1 MIEKEVTDYLRGWLE
16 KPGFSVYTDSEFH
29 VKGGRKRP
37 DMVVMSE
44 ENARN
49 TVLEIKRSRD
59 DDIFQSYKIIDY
71 ARAYCDGIEYVVG
84 DNSGIPITNFLVATE
99 LSRTGRLFANDVPY
113 NEKRR
118 KKQAEFYEK
127 IDYIEPYSEWARTGD
142 FVRSIWRIWKM
153 HYNNREGM
161 KHINI
166 GILLSA
172 KNDKIELGGDASK
185 PKMFVIHFS
194 QASQRWTSW
203 WTNL

>member
-1 MIEKEVTDYLRGWLE
+1 MNEKGVTTYLREWLE
-16 KPGFSVYTDSEFH
+16 GVGFSVYSNNEFC

-37 DMVVMSE
+37 DMIVMGE
-44 ENARN
+44 ENTRN

-71 ARAYCDGIEYVVG
+71 ARAHCDGLKYAVDG
-84 DNSGIPITNFLVATE
+84 DSDISITNFLVATE
-99 LSRTGRLFANDVPY
+99 LSKSGRLFANDVPY

-142 FVRSIWRIWKM
+142 FVRSIWRMWKI
-153 HYNNREGM
+153 HYDNREGM

-166 GILLSA
+166 GILLST
-172 KNDKIELGGDASK
+172 KNDKTELFEGALK

-194 QASQRWTSW
+194 KTTQRWTSW
-203 WTNL
+203 WTDL

>member
-1 MIEKEVTDYLRGWLE
+1 MIEKEVTAYLRGWLE
-16 KPGFSVYTDSEFH
+16 KTGFSVYTDSEFH

-37 DMVVMSE
+37 DMVVLGE
-44 ENARN
+44 ENTRN

-59 DDIFQSYKIIDY
+59 DDIFQSYEIIDY
-71 ARAYCDGIEYVVG
+71 ARAYCDGIEYVVDG
-84 DNSGIPITNFLVATE
+84 ESSLSITNFLVATE
-99 LSRTGRLFANDVPY
+99 LSKTGRLFANDVPY

-153 HYNNREGM
+153 HYESREGM
-161 KHINI
+161 KHVNI
-166 GILLSA
+166 GILLST
-172 KNDKIELGGDASK
+172 KNDKPESSEDAR

-194 QASQRWTSW
+194 KASQRWTSW

>member
-16 KPGFSVYTDSEFH
+16 ETGFSVYADSGFH

-37 DMVVMSE
+37 DMVVVNK
-44 ENARN
+44 ENNRN

-71 ARAYCDGIEYVVG
+71 ARAYCDGIEYVI
-84 DNSGIPITNFLVATE
+84 DNSSIPITNFLVATE
-99 LSRTGRLFANDVPY
+99 LSKNGRLFANDVPY

-118 KKQAEFYEK
+118 KKQEEFYEK
-127 IDYIEPYSEWARTGD
+127 IGYIEPYSEWARTGD

-161 KHINI
+161 KHLNI
-166 GILLSA
+166 GILLST
-172 KNDKIELGGDASK
+172 KNDKPLETSEDAPK

-194 QASQRWTSW
+194 KASQRWSSW
-203 WTNL
+203 WTGL